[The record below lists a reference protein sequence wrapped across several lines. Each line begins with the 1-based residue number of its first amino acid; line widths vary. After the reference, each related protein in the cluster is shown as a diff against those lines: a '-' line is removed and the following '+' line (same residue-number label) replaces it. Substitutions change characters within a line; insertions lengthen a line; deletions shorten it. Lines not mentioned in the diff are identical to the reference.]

1 MRVRPALV
9 VLLFV
14 MAGVPLTA
22 HAQSAQRMSIQAS
35 GLFLQLYGNDFEG
48 TDPGYGFEAQL
59 RYTPSAWSFG
69 AGFQYTTHGIENSP
83 DRATLVGGF
92 IEPRYVFSTGSAS
105 VFPYLSGRF
114 YVVKFTSENSDTDIR
129 VTTTGLA
136 GNGGGGVLVRLSTRM
151 NLDLG
156 ATFGYF
162 KFNEFTFENLGTG
175 IEGTSEG
182 GNGTNL
188 VGRVGLT
195 FGL

>member
-1 MRVRPALV
+1 MPVRLALLV
-9 VLLFV
+9 LPVLL
-14 MAGVPLTA
+14 AGIPLSA
-22 HAQSAQRMSIQAS
+22 RAQSAQPVSLQGSA
-35 GLFLQLYGNDFEG
+35 LFIQLYGNDFET
-48 TDPGYGFEAQL
+48 TDPGYGFEAQI

-69 AGFQYTTHGIENSP
+69 AGFQYTTHGVDNSP

-114 YVVKFTSENSDTDIR
+114 YVVKFTAENSDAETR
-129 VTTTGLA
+129 ATSTGLA
-136 GNGGGGVLVRLSTRM
+136 ANGGGGVLVRLSTRM

-162 KFNEFTFENLGTG
+162 KFDEFKLELGNGLEGTAEGGTG
-175 IEGTSEG
+175 S
-182 GNGTNL
+182 NL